1 MSRHAEWC
9 SSCCHVRKIH
19 TVVTSYYG
27 SFQRECL
34 SIHIGQAGVQ
44 IGGACWELYCLEH
57 GIQPDGVVLNGGQD
71 LLAPAKTEPM
81 RASFDSFFCETRAG
95 KYVPRALF
103 MDLEPTVVGNVHSSV
118 VNPVHNPNKQVQRLA
133 WLAVGLG
140 TPRTVHSHQELGERQ
155 GAVSPAEPP
164 EGANPTNAWTLN
176 FRPPELWDHKTPL
189 VLFVN

>member
-1 MSRHAEWC
+1 M
-9 SSCCHVRKIH
+9 H

-57 GIQPDGVVLNGGQD
+57 GIQPDGVVLDGGQD
-71 LLAPAKTEPM
+71 LLAPAKTEPT

-103 MDLEPTVVGNVHSSV
+103 MDLEPTVVGNVRSHV
-118 VNPVHNPNKQVQRLA
+118 LNWVHNPNKQVQRLA
-133 WLAVGLG
+133 
-140 TPRTVHSHQELGERQ
+140 
-155 GAVSPAEPP
+155 
-164 EGANPTNAWTLN
+164 
-176 FRPPELWDHKTPL
+176 
-189 VLFVN
+189 